1 MELATYELK
10 DTAAIASPALIYYE
24 EIIERN
30 VRTLIA
36 MAGGAG
42 RLWPHVKS
50 HKSADMVRM
59 LMGEGIRRFKCATI
73 AEGEMVALCNADQ
86 AILAYPLVGPNIGRF
101 LRLVQAFPGTEFFA
115 VGDDEGQLALLAEA
129 ARSAGLAVNALLDV
143 NDGLNRTG
151 VSTKA
156 AGGLY
161 RRAAAMP
168 GLRMRGM
175 HVYDGHRH
183 EQALNERCALGG
195 RGCQGSVRAARPP
208 PRGRV

>member
-1 MELATYELK
+1 M
-10 DTAAIASPALIYYE
+10 
-24 EIIERN
+24 
-30 VRTLIA
+30 
-36 MAGGAG
+36 
-42 RLWPHVKS
+42 
-50 HKSADMVRM
+50 
-59 LMGEGIRRFKCATI
+59 
-73 AEGEMVALCNADQ
+73 
-86 AILAYPLVGPNIGRF
+86 
-101 LRLVQAFPGTEFFA
+101 QAFPGTEFFA

-183 EQALNERCALGG
+183 EQALNERCALVAEDVRGVYALRDRLREEGYDCGIMVMGG
-195 RGCQGSVRAARPP
+195 TPSFPCHAMYEGVYLSPGTCLIQDYGYASAYKDLPFEIGAMLLSRVISHPAPAHSRWIWVQGRRADPSRP
-208 PRGRV
+208 GR